1 MEVRINV
8 FGDYAQILRKRLTDN
23 IGYSKSSVDSIQDDD
38 GIVLTYFRVL
48 RRLVSNVPRTIF
60 KAEGF
65 VCPPEHVDALAQIER
80 KIRNGESIVPY
91 LSRRV
96 LDVSYNDALLNDW
109 GIQHL
114 HLGTSMSN
122 KPKHRGLLI
131 EETKEL
137 LYVYFTEQ
145 CAYLIKILGHGTD
158 FADQVLVQTIHDN
171 WPEVLEQ
178 YRDPNIISMYPKDL
192 TITDRY
198 RLRKANLNVGVVTV
212 SDGTT
217 YVMIGG
223 AVATS
228 GDNMFDVARTNYLHH
243 WADDLT
249 KDVKTKMSD
258 IMAELKE
265 RDLEIVE
272 PIVLRLWIDDDSE
285 KQWFLVDDNSRFEIP
300 IIGPWRNSQDASA

>member
-48 RRLVSNVPRTIF
+48 RRLVSNVPRAIF

-131 EETKEL
+131 EDTKEL
-137 LYVYFTEQ
+137 LYVYISLDSVHTSLRYLGMVLILRIKYWSKQSTTIGRKSWSNTEIRISFP
-145 CAYLIKILGHGTD
+145 CIRKI
-158 FADQVLVQTIHDN
+158 
-171 WPEVLEQ
+171 
-178 YRDPNIISMYPKDL
+178 
-192 TITDRY
+192 
-198 RLRKANLNVGVVTV
+198 
-212 SDGTT
+212 
-217 YVMIGG
+217 
-223 AVATS
+223 
-228 GDNMFDVARTNYLHH
+228 
-243 WADDLT
+243 
-249 KDVKTKMSD
+249 
-258 IMAELKE
+258 
-265 RDLEIVE
+265 
-272 PIVLRLWIDDDSE
+272 
-285 KQWFLVDDNSRFEIP
+285 
-300 IIGPWRNSQDASA
+300 